1 MRGQELPTLRWWI
14 PTSHETVDGPHGA
27 LRQPV
32 RLFLRVFFSEMS
44 RISGDLVQPL
54 QFAQVLI
61 NVMVTSQLA
70 LKLTSVCCSTVLS
83 RRMALFEEEKS

>member
-1 MRGQELPTLRWWI
+1 M
-14 PTSHETVDGPHGA
+14 A
-27 LRQPV
+27 L
-32 RLFLRVFFSEMS
+32 LGSLYACFFEFFFSEMS

-70 LKLTSVCCSTVLS
+70 LKLTSVCCLTVL
-83 RRMALFEEEKS
+83 